1 MSSRSAEDQFAACV
15 VTFGGLGNLPI
26 ASGTWGTLGAA
37 AVHGLF
43 AWLVGTGNN
52 PCFLPALA
60 LVFTLACIAYGPW
73 AERHY
78 ARKDPSPVVIDEV
91 AGYFLAVSF
100 FPLADQWQIGILI
113 FFLFRIFD
121 IIKPFPARRSQK
133 LAAGWGIV
141 ADDLIAGLYAALLTY
156 LALLLVGGLSSPA

>member
-1 MSSRSAEDQFAACV
+1 MSRSSQSDRLAACV
-15 VTFGGLGNLPI
+15 VTFGGLGKLPI

-43 AWLVGTGNN
+43 AGLVGTGAN
-52 PCFLPALA
+52 PYFLPALA
-60 LVFTLACIAYGPW
+60 LLFTLACVAYGPW
-73 AERHY
+73 AERY
-78 ARKDPSPVVIDEV
+78 YGRKDPSRVVIDEV

-100 FPLADQWQIGILI
+100 FPLANQWRIGVIV

-141 ADDLIAGLYAALLTY
+141 ADDLIAGLYAALFTW
-156 LALLLVGGLSSPA
+156 LASLAFGG

>member
-1 MSSRSAEDQFAACV
+1 MQDFVARGV
-15 VTFGGLGNLPI
+15 VTACGLGRLPV

-37 AVHGLF
+37 AVHGVF

-52 PCFLPALA
+52 PLFLPALA
-60 LVFTLACIAYGPW
+60 LLFTLACIAYGAW
-73 AERHY
+73 AEQHY
-78 ARKDPSPVVIDEV
+78 GRKDPSPVVIDEV

-100 FPLADQWQIGILI
+100 FPLANPWRVGILV

-141 ADDLIAGLYAALLTY
+141 ADDLIAGLYAALFTH
-156 LALLLVGGLSSPA
+156 LALLVFGGVSSPA